1 MSISLAEFTINDYS
15 KEILDAMEDA
25 VLRALE
31 RCGAQAEGYV

>member
-1 MSISLAEFTINDYS
+1 MSISLAEFAINDYS

-31 RCGAQAEGYV
+31 RC